1 MKIIKTMDN
10 KSETTVASPAQTTLT
25 DQRRRRLVRGA
36 AAFAPIV
43 LTLRSGALAAASC
56 TGATI
61 VDTTST
67 NVSFS
72 AADND
77 VCVPNPEV
85 CPGYPT
91 SGASKVITQPTTTY
105 PVTPTNPPS
114 GQFTCNPTSGPYTGK
129 IAILSTHSASSLL

>member
-61 VDTTST
+61 VDIPTTG
-67 NVSFS
+67 NFS
-72 AADND
+72 AADSD
-77 VCVPNPEV
+77 VCAPEAVV

-91 SGASKVITQPTTTY
+91 SGPTKVLTQPTLKIQL
-105 PVTPTNPPS
+105 TPTGTS
-114 GQFTCNPTSGPYTGK
+114 EFTCNNPASGTPYTGK
-129 IAILSTHSASSLL
+129 VAILSSVAASSLV